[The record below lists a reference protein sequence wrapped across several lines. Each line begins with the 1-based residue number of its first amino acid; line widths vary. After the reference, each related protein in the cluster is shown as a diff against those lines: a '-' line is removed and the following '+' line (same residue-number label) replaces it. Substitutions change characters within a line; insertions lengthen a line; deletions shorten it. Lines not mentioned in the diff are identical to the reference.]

1 MSTLF
6 SSMSFME
13 RTGLLIEV
21 FLAITALILVLRWVL
36 TGKKMK
42 INLSSGNIDIG
53 AADQKDVSKSDVV
66 DIIIKTSDTIM
77 RTAYIKTKLILY
89 EQMCYLEER
98 LVLLQDAYLGTFRS
112 KLACTLAKK
121 DGTPLTVTS
130 SQEYQFFESLIRLLM
145 EDIKRNCRG
154 IFVRNNF
161 SHYSEKEFDK
171 YLEEKVEFLW
181 IKSCN
186 FLRDLYPSDK
196 MPMTYEDLEKEVL
209 VEVKETS
216 CDDLRAVFRKAVHVH
231 NSKLEE
237 VVRIEQDLRGYL
249 KSFGIEPDLRG
260 GQTPSN
266 TADRGEADGR

>member
-1 MSTLF
+1 MSALF
-6 SSMSFME
+6 SSMSFLE
-13 RTGLLIEV
+13 RTGLLIEIFV
-21 FLAITALILVLRWVL
+21 VIAALILVLRWVL

-98 LVLLQDAYLGTFRS
+98 LVLLQDAYLATFRS
-112 KLACTLAKK
+112 KLAGNLAKK
-121 DGTPLTVTS
+121 SNSPLTVTS

-161 SHYSEKEFDK
+161 SHYTEKEFDN

-196 MPMTYEDLEKEVL
+196 MPMTYEELENEVL

-249 KSFGIEPDLRG
+249 KSFGIEPDL
-260 GQTPSN
+260 QTRQTTSN
-266 TADRGEADGR
+266 AADRREADGR

>member
-1 MSTLF
+1 
-6 SSMSFME
+6 MSFLE
-13 RTGLLIEV
+13 RTGLLIEIFV
-21 FLAITALILVLRWVL
+21 VIAALILVLRWVL

-98 LVLLQDAYLGTFRS
+98 LVLLQDAYLATFRS
-112 KLACTLAKK
+112 KLAGNLAKK
-121 DGTPLTVTS
+121 SNSPLTVTS

-161 SHYSEKEFDK
+161 SHYTEKEFDN

-196 MPMTYEDLEKEVL
+196 MPMTYEELENEVL

-249 KSFGIEPDLRG
+249 KSFGIEPDL
-260 GQTPSN
+260 QTRQTTSN
-266 TADRGEADGR
+266 AADRREADGR